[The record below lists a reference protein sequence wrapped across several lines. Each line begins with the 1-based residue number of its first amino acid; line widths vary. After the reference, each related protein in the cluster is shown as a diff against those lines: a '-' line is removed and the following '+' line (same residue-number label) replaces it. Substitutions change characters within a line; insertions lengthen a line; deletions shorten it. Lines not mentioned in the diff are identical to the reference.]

1 MKALPLKWRWR
12 LRLLALA
19 ALVLA
24 LPLYALA
31 QGQGRDLGGLSLLGL
46 LLIALIV
53 LLRSVDQLAREPLI
67 NIASA
72 LDALRHGDTQFRA
85 GFAGQS
91 PELDAL
97 HIELERLRQARADA
111 RSSVA
116 VQQLAIAQL
125 AEHWPGPLLQID
137 GNDCLRS
144 ANAAAAVLLPDG
156 IARSSGL
163 PVQALGLR
171 RHNGHWQAD
180 AATPAAAFVW
190 RALYLPGEKG
200 HCVLLAQDLRQE
212 LAEQEQQAW
221 QKLIRVLS
229 HEVRNSLTPIR
240 SLAQSLREQTLDAAA
255 RQQALA
261 AIEARADHLSQFIA
275 RYAQL
280 ARLPAPQITPLRWSA
295 LRAGLLPLAPLD
307 CQWPEHGPTLRADAQ
322 QLEAL
327 LINLLCNAAEAGATK
342 VVISVREQSGV
353 ARICLH
359 DNGRGIANPDNLF
372 VPLYS
377 TKPEGGGIGLLLCR
391 QIARAHGGELQLQ
404 NASDGGA
411 IAVLDW
417 PLA

>member
-1 MKALPLKWRWR
+1 MSGLSLKWRWR
-12 LRLLALA
+12 LRLCALA

-24 LPLYALA
+24 LPLYLLA
-31 QGQGRDLGGLSLLGL
+31 QGQGRDLGGLTLLGL
-46 LLIALIV
+46 LLIALIA

-67 NIASA
+67 NVASA

-111 RSSVA
+111 RSSSA

-125 AEHWPGPLLQID
+125 AEHWPGPLLHID
-137 GNDCLRS
+137 THLCLRS

-156 IARSSGL
+156 VARSSGL
-163 PVQALGLR
+163 PVQQLGLR
-171 RHNGHWQAD
+171 RQNGQWQAD
-180 AATPAAAFVW
+180 AATPAAAYVW
-190 RALYLPGEKG
+190 RALQLPGDNAS
-200 HCVLLAQDLRQE
+200 CLLLAQDLRQE
-212 LAEQEQQAW
+212 LAAQEQQAW
-221 QKLIRVLS
+221 QKLIRVFS

-240 SLAQSLREQTLDAAA
+240 SLAQSLREQQLDADA
-255 RQQALA
+255 RRQALS

-280 ARLPAPQITPLRWSA
+280 ARLPAPQKMPLRWA
-295 LRAGLLPLAPLD
+295 QLRASLLPLAPLP
-307 CQWPEHGPTLRADAQ
+307 CVWPEHGPTLLADVQ

-327 LINLLCNAAEAGATK
+327 LINLLRNALEAGATE
-342 VVISVREQSGV
+342 VQISVREQAG
-353 ARICLH
+353 AAQIQIR
-359 DNGRGIANPDNLF
+359 DNGSGIANPDNLF

-404 NASDGGA
+404 NASAGGA
-411 IAVLDW
+411 LASLDW